1 MNQGQREKKPTEQWK
16 EAFRKSIIKFL
27 LRGDYRGGLVIA
39 RQGLKLYPNEFECRL
54 QYAKL
59 LGDWADE
66 LPAKRQAK
74 LKREAVKILKPL
86 TRALS
91 GKTPKQR
98 FSVCLN
104 YYYQLKDY
112 KGMAA
117 FGRRLS
123 LRRDRNGLYA
133 QALGACLYAHQL
145 HGEKKGAQAKQWAA
159 KSVRAWGKYD
169 LAKEDYYFAH
179 YSLAKALALNEEPK
193 LALAR
198 LKIAARL
205 SRRKIT
211 DWEFADVLILVNGS
225 KRD

>member
-1 MNQGQREKKPTEQWK
+1 MNQGLREEKATEQWK
-16 EAFRKSIIKFL
+16 ETFRKRITKFL

-39 RQGLKLYPNEFECRL
+39 QQGLKLYPNEFECRL

-66 LPAKRQAK
+66 LPAKRQTK

-86 TRALS
+86 TRSLS

-123 LRRDRNGLYA
+123 LRRDRNGFYA

-145 HGEKKGAQAKQWAA
+145 HS
-159 KSVRAWGKYD
+159 KSKSA
-169 LAKEDYYFAH
+169 
-179 YSLAKALALNEEPK
+179 LAKALALNGEPK

-205 SRRKIT
+205 SKRKIT
-211 DWEFADVLILVNGS
+211 DWEFADVLALMGGS